1 MMYKGIGIFAIGPWI
16 DHRISLKCS
25 SVKKLF
31 KETIFHLVEACASR
45 IKLRVGILEW
55 RKKRKEKRERFSGG

>member
-25 SVKKLF
+25 LVKKLF

-55 RKKRKEKRERFSGG
+55 RKKRKEKRERLSGG